1 MIAIK
6 RLAHSLA
13 LGLSV
18 LVLMAVTFAQPV
30 AAHAVPRSGVVEVT
44 GYTRTPLFGSTGPVT
59 VIAKSKQAAAIRAA
73 LAGLVRTS
81 ASDCMETVIYFK
93 VMFLAYPSG
102 RPTYVATEVACPT
115 PGVVNISVDG
125 KTTQH
130 FKEDCALQHAVVSAL
145 PKGRAGGTRRDQ
157 FGC

>member
-1 MIAIK
+1 M
-6 RLAHSLA
+6 
-13 LGLSV
+13 
-18 LVLMAVTFAQPV
+18 
-30 AAHAVPRSGVVEVT
+30 
-44 GYTRTPLFGSTGPVT
+44 T
-59 VIAKSKQAAAIRAA
+59 VIIKSKQAAAIRAA

-102 RPTYVATEVACPT
+102 RPTYMATELACPT

-145 PKGRAGGTRRDQ
+145 PKGRAEERGGTSLVADSEPDPSPAYGATWLASTGRGRL
-157 FGC
+157 G